1 MSVGNTT
8 TVKSS
13 SSSVAD
19 RREGNESTPMITAIY
34 PGTFDPITFGH
45 LDVIKR
51 ISRLYEKVVVSVVM
65 NVEKKPLFDIEE
77 RMELIREVVRDLPN
91 VEVSCSIE
99 LLSDFAR
106 NYENPIIVKGLRNL
120 VDYEYE
126 TTMAVFNKKLN
137 PDLETFFITA
147 NQEYTYV
154 SSTAVRQLAIY
165 GSDLNEYVPAE
176 VAEAIAKKIEH
187 WRGTE

>member
-1 MSVGNTT
+1 MSAANTA

-19 RREGNESTPMITAIY
+19 RREGNESVPMITAIY
-34 PGTFDPITFGH
+34 PGTFDPITLGH
-45 LDVIKR
+45 MDVIRR

-65 NVEKKPLFDIEE
+65 NIEKKPLFDIEE
-77 RMELIREVVRDLPN
+77 RVELIRKAVRDLQN

-106 NYENPIIVKGLRNL
+106 NYENPVIVKGLRNL

-147 NQEYTYV
+147 DQKYTYV
-154 SSTAVRQLAIY
+154 SSTAVRQLALY
-165 GSDLNEYVPAE
+165 GSDLSEYVPAD
-176 VAEAIAKKIEH
+176 VAEAVAKKIEY